1 MEQPGAVLLFRQAAE
16 NHQRREGAPRPAK
29 IPGGTMSKTSKNA
42 TSTISFDG
50 RLTPAIRRK
59 LQEKRCQIGLPYQLI
74 AKFFGVNWS
83 TFRKWELGP
92 TEVCEL
98 SVRPR
103 LEAFLNGE
111 YDVQLRGLVQ
121 ARASRNYGTLVPH
134 EVLLCLERVS
144 NAYRLCY
151 DRPDL
156 RDSMVKNINQA
167 TLEAM
172 SKLISPAESLPA
184 LDDSQP

>member
-1 MEQPGAVLLFRQAAE
+1 
-16 NHQRREGAPRPAK
+16 
-29 IPGGTMSKTSKNA
+29 MSKASKNS
-42 TSTISFDG
+42 TSTFFFDG

-59 LQEKRCQIGLPYQLI
+59 LQEKRRQIGLPYQLI

-103 LEAFLNGE
+103 LEAFMKGE
-111 YDVQLRGLVQ
+111 YDVQLRGLVE
-121 ARASRNYGTLVPH
+121 ARVCRNYGSLVPQ

-144 NAYRLCY
+144 NAYRLCHE
-151 DRPDL
+151 RPDL
-156 RDSMVKNINQA
+156 RDSMVKNIDQA
-167 TLEAM
+167 TIEAM
-172 SKLISPAESLPA
+172 SKLISPAGSRPA
-184 LDDSQP
+184 PGDGQP